1 MSEEINDPNQL
12 DLFAGTVLTVE
23 QQKLIDVFVNTQ
35 LKATMSKQSE
45 IKTLENLLVEAG
57 FIKGVHFE
65 NTFTPSLETREVRL
79 GRSWEKT
86 EFIVEVTAYFNKGNI
101 SLLGKRFDSVTKK
114 VNEHKYSI
122 DFEKDKVQ
130 SSSIQGQY
138 RFVKPKT
145 LLEKLTIHNERTEY
159 EYKEFVRTNTILN
172 KTILK
177 YEILYPNA
185 TVIVG
190 VEWTKNQGEYKTI
203 TIKFPSGS
211 FIKFRLGYEIDGEYI
226 IDKRDVEF
234 QALTTSELLDKFS
247 KQVKKEASN

>member
-1 MSEEINDPNQL
+1 MNEEINDPNQL

-23 QQKLIDVFVNTQ
+23 QQKLIDAFVNTQ

-45 IKTLENLLVEAG
+45 IKTLENLLVEGG
-57 FIKGVHFE
+57 FIKGIHFE
-65 NTFTPSLETREVRL
+65 NTFTLSLKTREVQL
-79 GRSWEKT
+79 GRRWDSN
-86 EFIVEVTAYFNKGNI
+86 EFIAEVTAYFSEGNI

-122 DFEKDKVQ
+122 ELENDKVQ

-159 EYKEFVRTNTILN
+159 EYKEFVRVNTILN

-177 YEILYPNA
+177 YEMLYPNA

-190 VEWTKNQGEYKTI
+190 VEWAKNQGEYKTI

-211 FIKFRLGYEIDGEYI
+211 FIKFRLGYEIDREYI

-247 KQVKKEASN
+247 KQAKKEASN